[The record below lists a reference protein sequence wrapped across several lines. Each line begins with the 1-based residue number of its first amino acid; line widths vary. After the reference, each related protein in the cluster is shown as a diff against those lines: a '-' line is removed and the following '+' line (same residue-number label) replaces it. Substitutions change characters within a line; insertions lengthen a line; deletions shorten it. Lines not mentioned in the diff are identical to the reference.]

1 MFIKPML
8 QPRKKLTHNT
18 HADVTDG
25 TVSEGVALLSH
36 VHLGL
41 EMFCWCGEAH

>member
-8 QPRKKLTHNT
+8 QLRKKPLTHNI

-25 TVSEGVALLSH
+25 TLSEGVALLSH
-36 VHLGL
+36 VRTV
-41 EMFCWCGEAH
+41 ASRDVP